1 MKGKRFLLPLLPVI
15 IWALCE
21 SSALATSTCTT
32 SSSVKT
38 VQATICAPVASSSL
52 TTTFHFS
59 GASSSANGVRVSQIY
74 IDGVKQAD
82 YFVPDVEVNLTLPA
96 GSHRLTFQAIDNKN
110 LIATTS
116 ETIAPHD
123 SQVSLS
129 WQPSGSAGV
138 DSYIVWRSLRS
149 EGGYAE
155 AGTTATTSFVDKPG
169 LGTFYYVVTAV
180 SPKGESGYS
189 AQVVATL
196 K

>member
-1 MKGKRFLLPLLPVI
+1 
-15 IWALCE
+15 
-21 SSALATSTCTT
+21 
-32 SSSVKT
+32 
-38 VQATICAPVASSSL
+38 VASSSL
-52 TTTFHFS
+52 TPTFHFS

-116 ETIAPHD
+116 EIIATTSETIAPHD

-149 EGGYAE
+149 GGGYAE